1 MMGLL
6 SILGELLGG
15 PIKDLTETR
24 KATKQARME
33 LEIKKLEAKARL
45 EIAKAEAEIAAVSKR
60 LEMDAAWEIEAA
72 QQARTS
78 WKDEYW
84 TVFLSIPLILMF
96 IPVMQPYV
104 ERGFQALADVPLW
117 YQASVMAAIS
127 FAFGIRA
134 LNNFANWRNKKD
146 G

>member
-1 MMGLL
+1 MGLFK
-6 SILGELLGG
+6 ILTDILGG

-45 EIAKAEAEIAAVSKR
+45 EIARAEADIAVQTKR
-60 LEMDAAWEIEAA
+60 AQMEADWEMEAA

-84 TVFLSIPLILMF
+84 TVFLSIPLFMMF
-96 IPVMQPYV
+96 VPVLQPFV
-104 ERGFQALADVPLW
+104 ITGFAGLAQVPLW

-134 LNNFANWRNKKD
+134 LNNFTNWRKNSD